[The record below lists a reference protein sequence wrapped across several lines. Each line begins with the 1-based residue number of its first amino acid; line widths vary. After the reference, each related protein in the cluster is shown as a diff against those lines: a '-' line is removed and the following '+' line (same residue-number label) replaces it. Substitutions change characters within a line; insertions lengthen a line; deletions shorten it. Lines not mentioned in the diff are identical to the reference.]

1 MANYTIPITDIEEVR
16 DLAEAA
22 GRWLLEREMN
32 ISCAES
38 CTGGLLTSC
47 LTDIPG
53 SSAYVKGSVVAYSN
67 EIKRAL
73 AGVKLATLEKYG
85 AVSAEVAKEMSE
97 GVSLRLDTRMGIAIT
112 GIAGPK
118 GGTADKPVG
127 LVYIAVTGDHG
138 TAVRENRFSGDRLA
152 IKFQSV
158 ATALRMLIDYNAV
171 F

>member
-1 MANYTIPITDIEEVR
+1 MTNDTVLMTDMENVHP
-16 DLAEAA
+16 LAEAA
-22 GRWLLEREMN
+22 GKWLLKHGMN
-32 ISCAES
+32 IACAES
-38 CTGGLLTSC
+38 CTGGLLTSS

-73 AGVKLATLEKYG
+73 VGVKQETLEKYG

-97 GVSLRLDTRMGIAIT
+97 GVSLRLDTRMGIAVT

-138 TAVRENRFSGDRLA
+138 TVVRESRFNGSRLE

-158 ATALRMLIDYNAV
+158 ATALRMLVDYDES